1 MELKR
6 KLIIFGI
13 LVSTFVFSVTFA
25 TLYAQT
31 HIIEGTACSCTLPIP
46 LLIPMFSSFGIL
58 VGLISFYLLLPTI
71 EKSKEEAKNWIEL
84 LDPMERE
91 VIKMIIDN
99 EGKITQAKISKEIGK
114 VKAFRVLEKLKER
127 GIIEKIKERKT
138 NTIKLSDKF
147 GFLLKK

>member
-1 MELKR
+1 MEMKR

-13 LVSTFVFSVTFA
+13 LVSTFIFAVSFA

-84 LDPMERE
+84 LDPLERRA
-91 VIKMIIDN
+91 IKMIIDN
-99 EGKITQAKISKEIGK
+99 EGRITQAKISKEIGK
-114 VKAFRVLEKLKER
+114 VKAFRVLERLKGR

-138 NTIKLSDKF
+138 NIIKLSDKF
-147 GFLLKK
+147 EFLLKK

>member
-13 LVSTFVFSVTFA
+13 LVSTFVFSVSFA

-58 VGLISFYLLLPTI
+58 VGLVSFYLLLPTI
-71 EKSKEEAKNWIEL
+71 ERSKKEIKNWIEL
-84 LDPMERE
+84 LDPLEKE
-91 VIKMIIDN
+91 IIEMII
-99 EGKITQAKISKEIGK
+99 EGEGRITQAKISRKIGK
-114 VKAFRVLEKLKER
+114 VKAFRVLERLKKR
-127 GIIEKIKERKT
+127 GLIEKIKEKKT
-138 NTIKLSDKF
+138 NLIKLSNKF
-147 GFLLKK
+147 EFLLKK

>member
-1 MELKR
+1 MKR

-58 VGLISFYLLLPTI
+58 VGLISFYLLLPSI

-84 LDPMERE
+84 LDPIERE
-91 VIKMIIDN
+91 VIKMIIN
-99 EGKITQAKISKEIGK
+99 SEGKITQAKISKEIGK
-114 VKAFRVLEKLKER
+114 VKAFRVLERLKER

-138 NTIKLSDKF
+138 NIIKLSDKF
-147 GFLLKK
+147 EFLLKK

>member
-1 MELKR
+1 MKR

-58 VGLISFYLLLPTI
+58 VGLISFYLLLPSI

-84 LDPMERE
+84 LDPLERRA
-91 VIKMIIDN
+91 IKMIIDN
-99 EGKITQAKISKEIGK
+99 EGRITQAKISKEIGK
-114 VKAFRVLEKLKER
+114 VKAFRVLERLKER

-138 NTIKLSDKF
+138 NIIKLSDKF
-147 GFLLKK
+147 EFLLKK

>member
-13 LVSTFVFSVTFA
+13 LVSTFVFSVSFA

-71 EKSKEEAKNWIEL
+71 EKTKEEVRNWIEL
-84 LDPMERE
+84 LDPLEKE
-91 VIKMIIDN
+91 VIEMIIEN
-99 EGKITQAKISKEIGK
+99 EGKVMQAKISRKIGK
-114 VKAFRVLEKLKER
+114 VKAFRILEKLKR
-127 GIIEKIKERKT
+127 KGIIEKIKEKKT
-138 NTIKLSDKF
+138 NLVKLSNKF
-147 GFLLKK
+147 EFLLRK

>member
-1 MELKR
+1 MEIKR

-58 VGLISFYLLLPTI
+58 VGLISFYLLLSTI

-84 LDPMERE
+84 LDPLERD

-114 VKAFRVLEKLKER
+114 VKAFRVLERLKER

-138 NTIKLSDKF
+138 NIIKFSDKF
-147 GFLLKK
+147 EFLLKK

>member
-1 MELKR
+1 MEMKR

-58 VGLISFYLLLPTI
+58 VGLISFYLLLPSI

-84 LDPMERE
+84 LDPIERE
-91 VIKMIIDN
+91 VIKMIIN
-99 EGKITQAKISKEIGK
+99 SEGKITQAKISKEIGK
-114 VKAFRVLEKLKER
+114 VKAFRVLERLKER

-138 NTIKLSDKF
+138 NIIKISDKF
-147 GFLLKK
+147 EFLLKK

>member
-1 MELKR
+1 MKR

-13 LVSTFVFSVTFA
+13 LVSTFIFAVSFA

-84 LDPMERE
+84 LDPLERRA
-91 VIKMIIDN
+91 IKMIIDN
-99 EGKITQAKISKEIGK
+99 EGRITQAKISKEIGK
-114 VKAFRVLEKLKER
+114 VKAFRVLERLKGR

-138 NTIKLSDKF
+138 NIIKLSDKF
-147 GFLLKK
+147 EFLLKK